1 MTGPILIV
9 KDLTMQFG
17 GLTAVDNFSL
27 EIRPGELV
35 GVIGPNGAGKT
46 TIFNMVT
53 GIYTPTSGK
62 VILDGAVINGK
73 RPAHITAAGIC
84 RTFQNIRLFKDLTV
98 IDNIRLA
105 AHSRL
110 EYGLLSSIFK
120 TKKYKQAEEKLTNEA
135 MELLKIFKLDHKA
148 EVTAKNLPYGE
159 QRRLE
164 IARALATK
172 PKVLLLDEPAA
183 GMNPQETKELTELIR
198 WVRDHFQMAILLIEH
213 DMGLVMKVC
222 ERIYVVDYGKG
233 IAHGVPAEIQNNP
246 KVIEAYLGTDDG
258 KAKAIKRETP
268 IDTKTQMPI
277 LQVKDLSVHYGNI
290 HALHGINIE
299 VYPGEIVTILG
310 ANGAGKTTT
319 LKTLSGL
326 LRPTTGEVIFS
337 GDSIHTLP
345 AHQITARG
353 MAQSPEG
360 RMVFPALTVAEN
372 LEMGAYLRRDN
383 EVVED
388 LELMFKLFPRL
399 KERQRQLAGT
409 LSGGEQQMLAI
420 ARAYMA
426 KPRLLLLDEPSLG
439 IAPILVQ
446 AIFDAIVELNRTKK
460 MTILLVEQNAY
471 AALKIADRAYVM
483 ATGNIV
489 REGAAA
495 ELLADEAIQKAYL
508 GH

>member
-1 MTGPILIV
+1 MSVALEIQ
-9 KDLTMQFG
+9 DLTMCFG
-17 GLTAVDNFSL
+17 GLTAVDRFSL
-27 EIRPGELV
+27 KINEGELV

-46 TIFNMVT
+46 TVFNMVT
-53 GIYTPTSGK
+53 GIYVPTSGTIK
-62 VILDGAVINGK
+62 LHGKDITGA
-73 RPAHITAAGIC
+73 RAAHITEAGIC
-84 RTFQNIRLFKDLTV
+84 RTFQNIRLFKDLSV
-98 IDNIRLA
+98 LDNIRLA
-105 AHSRL
+105 GHSRL
-110 EYGLLSSIFK
+110 KYGILSSIFK
-120 TKKYKQAEEKLTNEA
+120 TKKYREEEAALYEQA
-135 MELLKIFKLDHKA
+135 MELLKVFKLDHKA
-148 EVTAKNLPYGE
+148 QTIAKNLPYGE

-183 GMNPQETKELTELIR
+183 GMNPQETRELTDLIK
-198 WVRDHFQMAILLIEH
+198 WVQEHFKIAVLLIEH

-222 ERIYVVDYGKG
+222 ERIYVLDYGKG
-233 IAHGVPAEIQNNP
+233 IAHGAPSEIQNNP
-246 KVIEAYLGTDDG
+246 KVIEAYLGS
-258 KAKAIKRETP
+258 ETP
-268 IDTKTQMPI
+268 DDQVVKRDVPINTTLQAPI
-277 LQVKDLSVHYGNI
+277 LQVKDLDVHYGNI
-290 HALHGINIE
+290 HALHGVNLE

-326 LRPTTGEVIFS
+326 LKPTRGEVRFG
-337 GDSIHTLP
+337 GDIIHVLP

-353 MAQSPEG
+353 IAQSPEG
-360 RMVFPALTVAEN
+360 RMVFPAHSVFEN
-372 LEMGAYLRRDN
+372 LEMGAYLRRDKDIDS
-383 EVVED
+383 D

-399 KERQRQLAGT
+399 KERRKQMAGT

-426 KPRLLLLDEPSLG
+426 RPKLLLLDEPSLG

-446 AIFDAIVELNRTKK
+446 AIFDAIVELNRTQN

-489 REGAAA
+489 RQGPAS

>member
-1 MTGPILIV
+1 MSAILEV

-17 GLTAVDNFSL
+17 GLTAVDKFSL
-27 EIRPGELV
+27 QISPGELV

-53 GIYTPTSGK
+53 GIYTPTSGEVK
-62 VILDGAVINGK
+62 LAGEVINGK
-73 RPAHITAAGIC
+73 RPAHITKAGIC
-84 RTFQNIRLFKDLTV
+84 RTFQNIRLFKDLSV
-98 IDNIRLA
+98 LDNIRLA

-110 EYGLLSSIFK
+110 NYGLVSSIFK
-120 TKKYKQAEEKLTNEA
+120 TKKFKKAEADLLAEA

-148 EVTAKNLPYGE
+148 DTTAKNLPYGE

-183 GMNPQETKELTELIR
+183 GMNPHETQELTDLIK
-198 WVRDHFQMAILLIEH
+198 WVRDHFKMAILLIEH

-233 IAHGVPAEIQNNP
+233 IAHGGPGEIQNNP
-246 KVIEAYLGTDDG
+246 KVIEAYLGVDDG
-258 KAKAIKRETP
+258 NSGAIKRDEP
-268 IDTKTQMPI
+268 IDIKTRSPI
-277 LQVKDLSVHYGNI
+277 LQVKDLNVHYGNI
-290 HALHGINIE
+290 HALHGINLE
-299 VYPGEIVTILG
+299 VHQGEIVTILG

-326 LRPTTGEVIFS
+326 LQPTSGEVYFE
-337 GDSIHTLP
+337 GDAIHSMP
-345 AHQITARG
+345 AHKITAKG

-360 RMVFPALTVAEN
+360 RMVFPALTVYEN
-372 LEMGAYLRRDN
+372 LEMGAYLRRDK
-383 EVVED
+383 EVASD
-388 LELMFKLFPRL
+388 FELMFKLFPRL
-399 KERQRQLAGT
+399 KERRKQLAGT

-426 KPRLLLLDEPSLG
+426 KPKLLLLDEPSLG

-446 AIFDAIVELNRTKK
+446 AIFDAIVELNRTKN
-460 MTILLVEQNAY
+460 MTIFLVEQNAY

-483 ATGNIV
+483 ATGKIV
-489 REGAAA
+489 REGSGA

-508 GH
+508 GQ